1 MKRLRLAA
9 LALLCGAGP
18 GCHAAALRF
27 CDQAAQPSAAQ
38 LDRLLRFGDVI
49 KSELDRSGAQVAI
62 VARSGLDLSR
72 FGQRHSHAG
81 FSLRNS
87 PNAPWSV
94 RQLYYACDEGRPRL
108 FDQGMAGFLLG
119 TSDPSIG
126 YVSALLLPAAQD
138 KHVERQVQDNAMA
151 LQLLGGSYSANAF
164 PFDPRHQNCNQWVIE
179 MLASAWLPP
188 PAPGVADAPPRV
200 RAQHWLR
207 DQGYA
212 PTRIEVRPSP
222 LMWLGAFIPWVHGD
236 DHPPEDLARQSYRVS
251 LPASIEA
258 FVRRQVPGTVRM
270 EFCHDEHRVVI
281 RHGWTPIA
289 EGCVP
294 DEHDRVVL
302 LD

>member
-1 MKRLRLAA
+1 VKRLRPAIV
-9 LALLCGAGP
+9 ALLCGVGP
-18 GCHAAALRF
+18 GCQAAALRF
-27 CDQAAQPSAAQ
+27 CDQAVQPSAAQ
-38 LDRLLRFGDVI
+38 LDRLLRFGDII
-49 KSELDRSGAQVAI
+49 KSELERSGAQVAI

-72 FGQRHSHAG
+72 FGLRHSHAG
-81 FSLRNS
+81 FSLRES

-119 TSDPSIG
+119 TSDPDIG
-126 YVSALLLPAAQD
+126 YVSALLLPPQQAAR
-138 KHVERQVQDNAMA
+138 VEHQVRDDAAA

-179 MLASAWLPP
+179 MLATAWLPP
-188 PAPGVADAPPRV
+188 PARGGAEPPPRV

-212 PTRIEVRPSP
+212 PTRIEVQPLP
-222 LMWLGAFIPWVHGD
+222 LMWLGAFIPWVHSD
-236 DHPPEDLARQSYRVS
+236 DHPAEDLARQSYRVS
-251 LPASIEA
+251 LPASIDA
-258 FVRRQVPGTVRM
+258 FVRRQVPGTGRL

-281 RHGWTPIA
+281 RRGWAPIA

-294 DEHDRVVL
+294 DEHDEVVA